1 MNEELINKI
10 LEGIAK
16 DEGTEGRAVA
26 LEGGG
31 STRGYGITTIAEGLK
46 KALSFSNLNADEMS
60 DKDLARQIVI
70 YNIGEMKK
78 DIGEETWNNLPDQM
92 KIVAS
97 DQYYNSGKLF
107 DGFKGDLISGN
118 YENALKN
125 TLDIISANDPKT
137 GTNGVM
143 TGLINRR
150 VSKYNEAAEVLGFN
164 QITNFTTGNSVEEGK
179 QTAVT
184 YNYNNSD
191 PFIVNTISGMHSQ
204 SLKKTDKSFLGD
216 RTSILSE
223 AASNALEQVQE
234 FIPEEIKAPITE
246 VVTPIA
252 EAVTPIVD
260 SLELPVEE
268 NVGSAPGFSKTLE
281 EAKILNTEREDQELL
296 NESINAKNF
305 IDDIQE
311 PQIWDLD
318 YVKPY
323 DQRDLDAL
331 QYKQEKLSKELEGK
345 YSWLEEMGAAINQE
359 WLEAKMFD
367 QGRDIY
373 EQHNSERLQPDIN
386 FELTQEKLDELAKDL
401 PDEFRDEF
409 AHAHSDGHALQIRA
423 TLLDHLEMEEKIYS
437 DGVFSGTMK
446 RLLASFTDP
455 GAYAAIIATEGLL
468 APVVVLQ
475 KMGRAGRIIKRG
487 LAGAGSFGA
496 IEGYLASQRPD
507 LDIDDVMHG
516 ILIGAVLGG
525 VLGIKTP
532 KGKPD
537 AFTKSAQ
544 KSLDESDAK
553 LLPPDPK
560 GGPSVLITADNP
572 NPIKPNGERTL
583 AFYDDTFDM
592 ALATTKRADGRY
604 EIALNRARSKDD
616 ELIMQ
621 VNKDGTVEI
630 RKCK

>member
-150 VSKYNEAAEVLGFN
+150 VSKYNEAAEALGFN

-281 EAKILNTEREDQELL
+281 EAKILNTERARLDKIVDFKEL
-296 NESINAKNF
+296 KNLVIALGAGIGDTF
-305 IDDIQE
+305 KLDKLRYHRIILMNDADVDGEHITTLGLTFFFRHL
-311 PQIWDLD
+311 PQIVENGFL
-318 YVKPY
+318 YVAMPP
-323 DQRDLDAL
+323 LF
-331 QYKQEKLSKELEGK
+331 KLSYNKQTEYLYTE
-345 YSWLEEMGAAINQE
+345 
-359 WLEAKMFD
+359 
-367 QGRDIY
+367 
-373 EQHNSERLQPDIN
+373 
-386 FELTQEKLDELAKDL
+386 
-401 PDEFRDEF
+401 
-409 AHAHSDGHALQIRA
+409 
-423 TLLDHLEMEEKIYS
+423 EEKNERIKMILKQNK
-437 DGVFSGTMK
+437 GEPSG
-446 RLLASFTDP
+446 
-455 GAYAAIIATEGLL
+455 
-468 APVVVLQ
+468 
-475 KMGRAGRIIKRG
+475 
-487 LAGAGSFGA
+487 
-496 IEGYLASQRPD
+496 
-507 LDIDDVMHG
+507 
-516 ILIGAVLGG
+516 
-525 VLGIKTP
+525 
-532 KGKPD
+532 
-537 AFTKSAQ
+537 
-544 KSLDESDAK
+544 
-553 LLPPDPK
+553 
-560 GGPSVLITADNP
+560 
-572 NPIKPNGERTL
+572 
-583 AFYDDTFDM
+583 
-592 ALATTKRADGRY
+592 
-604 EIALNRARSKDD
+604 
-616 ELIMQ
+616 
-621 VNKDGTVEI
+621 
-630 RKCK
+630 